1 MYIHIGKNEI
11 INNEEII
18 CVLDYHIVH
27 TSSKYKRFIKNKKDN
42 TIWID
47 HKKNIKSIIVTNDK
61 IFYSPLLPR
70 TLKNREDIFKKAIK
84 LDIENEQH

>member
-27 TSSKYKRFIKNKKDN
+27 LSPKYKQFIKEKKDKI
-42 TIWID
+42 IWID
-47 HKKNIKSIIVTNDK
+47 HKKNIKSIIITDK
-61 IFYSPLLPR
+61 NIYYSPFSTR
-70 TLKNREDIFKKAIK
+70 TIKKREDIYEKAI
-84 LDIENEQH
+84 E